1 MLGLEK
7 RIAAVRQMCGAGPG
21 DPEKGGKEGKGGSG
35 SAAMVLAL
43 VAIVVALVTY
53 FALDN
58 RYSAKL
64 EALTANY
71 EARLGVLED
80 KIAAPQEMAK
90 KFMVTNSLTTIS
102 QKLDQV
108 KGLVPADQQAKVA
121 KLADMV
127 KALQQESA
135 K

>member
-21 DPEKGGKEGKGGSG
+21 DPEKGGKDGKGPG
-35 SAAMVLAL
+35 SAAFVLAM
-43 VAIVVALVTY
+43 VAIIVALVTY

-80 KIAAPQEMAK
+80 KIAAPQELAK
-90 KFMVTNSLTTIS
+90 KILVKNALTEVS

-121 KLADMV
+121 KVVDMV
-127 KALQQESA
+127 KALQQESG